1 MKQKSNNPNIFLTL
15 ENLLKF
21 EWISSV
27 LKFRIGKQK
36 SNSILSGRF
45 ASKLRGRGLDFEESR
60 PYVIG
65 DDIRN
70 IDWNV
75 TAKTGKTHT
84 KVFTEEKEKPAF
96 IFVDQSPSMGFG
108 SKHKTKAVIAGELA
122 SLIVHKIK
130 KSGDRVGGMVFSGDN
145 YELITPKRDQK
156 NILHFLQKIIEA
168 NQNIYEPK
176 EFDFENSLVE
186 MIHKLNNVITHDYL
200 VFIISD
206 FYRYNS
212 SVIEYLS
219 QIALHNDLVLIKVFD
234 EMEAEFPSE
243 KMMITNK
250 NKQINIDGKNKKLKE
265 SLTSDFDTNY
275 KNFKSELEKYEIS
288 IFKVNTSEPVE
299 NQLMEVFEGRKE
311 GDKSFNKSSN

>member
-1 MKQKSNNPNIFLTL
+1 MDKNNPNIFLNL

-27 LKFRIGKQK
+27 LNFKLGKQK
-36 SNSILSGRF
+36 SNSVLIGRYP
-45 ASKLRGRGLDFEESR
+45 SRLRGRGLDFEEAR

-96 IFVDQSPSMGFG
+96 IYVDQSPTMGFG

-122 SLIVHKIK
+122 SLFAHKIK
-130 KSGDRVGGMVFSGDN
+130 KSGDRVGGMIFTGDN
-145 YELITPKRDQK
+145 YELITPKRDSK
-156 NILHFLQKIIEA
+156 NIIHFLQKIIEA
-168 NQNIYEPK
+168 NHKIYEPK
-176 EFDFENSLVE
+176 EFNFEHSLSEIIQKV
-186 MIHKLNNVITHDYL
+186 NNVVTHDYL

-212 SVIEYLS
+212 SVLEYLS
-219 QIALHNDLVLIKVFD
+219 QISLHNDLVLIKVYD
-234 EMEAEFPSE
+234 KMEAEIPTE
-243 KMMITNK
+243 KMTISNGKHQINLFGNK
-250 NKQINIDGKNKKLKE
+250 KQIRKEIKN
-265 SLTSDFDTNY
+265 DFDINY
-275 KNFKSELEKYEIS
+275 KNFKTELEKYNVS
-288 IFKVNTSEPVE
+288 MFKINTEEPVE
-299 NQLMEVFEGRKE
+299 NQIMEVFNGK
-311 GDKSFNKSSN
+311 K

>member
-1 MKQKSNNPNIFLTL
+1 MKQTKQNPNIFLSL
-15 ENLLKF
+15 ESLLRF

-27 LKFRIGKQK
+27 LNFKIGKQK

-60 PYVIG
+60 PYVMG

-122 SLIVHKIK
+122 SLIAHKIK
-130 KSGDRVGGMVFSGDN
+130 KSGDRVGGMVFSGTD
-145 YELITPKRDQK
+145 YELITPKRDPK
-156 NILHFLQKIIEA
+156 NIIYFLQKIIDA
-168 NQNIYEPK
+168 NHEIYEPK
-176 EFDFENSLVE
+176 EVDFEKSLVE
-186 MIHKLNNVITHDYL
+186 MIQKLNNVITHDYL

-206 FYRYNS
+206 FYRYSS

-219 QIALHNDLVLIKVFD
+219 QIALHNDLVLIKVYD

-243 KMMITNK
+243 KMMISNK
-250 NKQINIDGKNKKLKE
+250 KKQINIDGKNKKLKE
-265 SLTSDFDTNY
+265 KLSSDFETNY
-275 KNFKSELEKYEIS
+275 KNFKSELEKYEIG
-288 IFKVNTSEPVE
+288 IFKINTSEPVE
-299 NQLMEVFEGRKE
+299 NQLIEVFEGKE
-311 GDKSFNKSSN
+311 

>member
-27 LKFRIGKQK
+27 LNFRIGKQK

-108 SKHKTKAVIAGELA
+108 SKYKTKAVIAGELA

-265 SLTSDFDTNY
+265 NLTSDFDTNY